1 MTNQNIQTDHYVSR
15 PEGRVYYAKSGNGEP
30 LLLLHPVGISGWSW
44 RKVIN
49 DFSQNYTCYNV
60 DLPGYGH
67 SDVPTRQFSVDD
79 YTQAILDV
87 MDNASIKQTHILG
100 SHTGAMISVIIAAR
114 HPKPVKTMDL
124 DGKPYWNKNEGEVYF

>member
-49 DFSQNYTCYNV
+49 DFSQNALSELTE
-60 DLPGYGH
+60 GY
-67 SDVPTRQFSVDD
+67 
-79 YTQAILDV
+79 YA
-87 MDNASIKQTHILG
+87 K
-100 SHTGAMISVIIAAR
+100 
-114 HPKPVKTMDL
+114 KP
-124 DGKPYWNKNEGEVYF
+124 E